1 LIANN
6 IFEIIKYNPKIYG
19 NKYIFK
25 SRFIKEIKN
34 KTIDFFFEK
43 SRLIIQVFK
52 NKKKKKYFLLISNYI
67 INKLKDPL
75 ISFIIYP
82 KRSRKFLTIATR
94 YYLSLYLFRDQII

>member
-6 IFEIIKYNPKIYG
+6 ILEIIKYNPKIYK

-25 SRFIKEIKN
+25 SRFIRKIKN

-52 NKKKKKYFLLISNYI
+52 DKKKKNLLLISNYI
-67 INKLKDPL
+67 TNKPKDPL

-82 KRSRKFLTIATR
+82 KKSRKFLVIIIR
-94 YYLSLYLFRDQII
+94 YYLSLYLFRD